1 MSSVCLEQTGRLSR
15 AVIWG
20 LSPVSFAKIF
30 LFAAY
35 PNHFH
40 IHRHPTPLEGR
51 IAIVTDAGRDAMDAG
66 GALTRACAGGRR
78 SRVVLTPRRWRQV
91 SRMAMSALTGLT
103 RRYPLDDGD
112 NKARSPTIRF
122 THFGAVELFR
132 I

>member
-51 IAIVTDAGRDAMDAG
+51 IAIVTDAGRDAVDVG
-66 GALTRACAGGRR
+66 GALTRAPTADGE
-78 SRVVLTPRRWRQV
+78 VVW
-91 SRMAMSALTGLT
+91 S
-103 RRYPLDDGD
+103 
-112 NKARSPTIRF
+112 
-122 THFGAVELFR
+122 
-132 I
+132 